1 MKGDCIMHHH
11 SRSFWSGYRLT
22 QCFSL
27 LIGVLLLSGVSACSS
42 RKKVVST
49 APLPAPSTPRIE
61 VEIPV
66 GRTILS
72 SNAEAIRG
80 VWLTTIYGLDWPSRR
95 AASGQEMA
103 TQRRELCRIL
113 DRLAESHFNTVFF
126 QVRHRGDVIYP
137 SKIEPRVT
145 VFTGGRN
152 NYLDYDP
159 LQFAIEECHKR
170 GLSIHAWIVTFPLGN
185 SSHVQSLGENSVWK
199 KHRDWCFTLHND
211 WYLNPGHPEARSYI
225 ASVVREMV
233 ERYDLDGVHFDYVR
247 YPDKMREKEDQNL
260 YMRYGKGRSLGEWRT
275 SNISAFLKEVSTEVR
290 SVKPHML
297 VSAAPLGKLRVL
309 PSMPNVGWTARESV
323 FQDPAAWYR
332 EGSVDFIVP
341 MMYYRDNLFDPFLV
355 DWKTQIPGLPIVPG
369 LAPYRTEDESKWTA
383 RDIENQ
389 MNASERM
396 GMAGICFYR
405 ELNIRPNRNG
415 VDRVITR
422 HFISPVRMPSFA
434 KRGTPRP
441 PRPSALTIEDK
452 GSYFEA
458 SWSMPSSWNSSKGT
472 FNLYVSVPEG
482 NLAGE
487 DFLLAAQIPTTRHTF
502 SKELLQQFSRAKTL
516 EFRVEASNRSYVR
529 GEASEAAILVKG
541 N

>member
-1 MKGDCIMHHH
+1 
-11 SRSFWSGYRLT
+11 
-22 QCFSL
+22 
-27 LIGVLLLSGVSACSS
+27 
-42 RKKVVST
+42 
-49 APLPAPSTPRIE
+49 
-61 VEIPV
+61 
-66 GRTILS
+66 
-72 SNAEAIRG
+72 
-80 VWLTTIYGLDWPSRR
+80 
-95 AASGQEMA
+95 
-103 TQRRELCRIL
+103 
-113 DRLAESHFNTVFF
+113 
-126 QVRHRGDVIYP
+126 
-137 SKIEPRVT
+137 
-145 VFTGGRN
+145 
-152 NYLDYDP
+152 
-159 LQFAIEECHKR
+159 
-170 GLSIHAWIVTFPLGN
+170 
-185 SSHVQSLGENSVWK
+185 
-199 KHRDWCFTLHND
+199 
-211 WYLNPGHPEARSYI
+211 
-225 ASVVREMV
+225 
-233 ERYDLDGVHFDYVR
+233 
-247 YPDKMREKEDQNL
+247 
-260 YMRYGKGRSLGEWRT
+260 
-275 SNISAFLKEVSTEVR
+275 
-290 SVKPHML
+290 
-297 VSAAPLGKLRVL
+297 
-309 PSMPNVGWTARESV
+309 
-323 FQDPAAWYR
+323 
-332 EGSVDFIVP
+332 

-405 ELNIRPNRNG
+405 ELNIRPSRNG
-415 VDRVITR
+415 VDRVIARRFT
-422 HFISPVRMPSFA
+422 SPVRMPSFA